1 MEDDKIEYMNYIE
14 TKIKGVFIIEPTVHK
29 DLRGYFC
36 ETYKESE
43 FRTSVGPIDFV
54 QENENKSSYG
64 VLRGLHF
71 QKPPYAQSKLARV
84 VDGAVLDVAVDIRKG
99 SPTFGEWVAVE
110 LSSENH
116 RQLFLPRGMAHAMIC
131 LSETCIFYYKVDNY
145 YAPESE
151 GYIAWDD
158 TFLNIDWRV
167 PKERIIVSA
176 KDNSH
181 LGFKEQDF
189 PFDY

>member
-1 MEDDKIEYMNYIE
+1 MIMEFIE
-14 TKIKGVFIIEPTVHK
+14 TRIKGVFIIEPVVHR
-29 DLRGYFC
+29 DNRGYFC
-36 ETYKESE
+36 ETFKESKFKE
-43 FRTSVGPIDFV
+43 NIGSIQFV

-116 RQLFLPRGMAHAMIC
+116 RQLFLPRGMAHAMLC
-131 LSETCIFYYKVDNY
+131 LTPTCVFSYKVDNY
-145 YAPESE
+145 YNPSSE
-151 GYIAWDD
+151 GYIAWNDQ
-158 TFLNIDWRV
+158 FLDIDWGI
-167 PKERIIVSA
+167 PKDDIIVSE
-176 KDNSH
+176 KDNCH
-181 LGFKEQDF
+181 LGFQEQSF
-189 PFDY
+189 PFEI

>member
-1 MEDDKIEYMNYIE
+1 MNFFE
-14 TKIKGVFIIEPTVHK
+14 THIKGVFIIDPILFK
-29 DLRGYFC
+29 DQRGYFC
-36 ETYKESE
+36 ETFKENE
-43 FRTSVGPIDFV
+43 FFENIGKINFV

-116 RQLFLPRGMAHAMIC
+116 RQLFLPRGMAHAMLC
-131 LSETCIFYYKVDNY
+131 LTPTCIFSYKVDNY
-145 YAPESE
+145 YNPQSE
-151 GYIAWDD
+151 CYIAWDD
-158 TFLNIDWRV
+158 QDIAIDWKI
-167 PKERIIVSA
+167 PATDIILSE
-176 KDNSH
+176 KDKHHPQLDEIDS
-181 LGFKEQDF
+181 
-189 PFDY
+189 PFTFQN